1 MVTSGSFGFS
11 ELATAK
17 YFFAPKCLQTPQ
29 HCYFERRQ
37 GLKRLRKPNSNSGR
51 DPGQT
56 GERSRKR
63 FFWGD
68 AGEQQS
74 LSHLRPR
81 RRGKEPGFTPFFPF
95 PSQCGNHCCTFFSV
109 EITSVGGEGG
119 KIGGKGENSGPH
131 PPFPAPLRCGFQQ

>member
-63 FFWGD
+63 FFWG
-68 AGEQQS
+68 GC
-74 LSHLRPR
+74 R
-81 RRGKEPGFTPFFPF
+81 RAAILFPLKTAEEGKRTGIYSFFPF
-95 PSQCGNHCCTFFSV
+95 SSQCGNHCCTFFSV